1 MDFFCNYL
9 QKAIH
14 EILLKGSGTPSS
26 ILGLSAT
33 AVKQFQNNF
42 KTIMENKDQAKN
54 GPGNEVMAMFKKI
67 QELKLRVEKSE
78 KPCWQTNRM
87 FRYSDSSAHGAT
99 DIGTVTDPRKL
110 IEMLAFLKDRESSY
124 NSAAAELGLESK
136 TFKWLNFTVDE
147 WKSDFSTRVEQL
159 RVSESYQIYSE
170 I

>member
-1 MDFFCNYL
+1 
-9 QKAIH
+9 
-14 EILLKGSGTPSS
+14 
-26 ILGLSAT
+26 
-33 AVKQFQNNF
+33 
-42 KTIMENKDQAKN
+42 MENKEQAKST
-54 GPGNEVMAMFKKI
+54 PGNEVMVMFKKI

-136 TFKWLNFTVDE
+136 TFKWLNFSVEE

-159 RVSESYQIYSE
+159 RVSETKKTLALAEQKLAAVLSPEMKQQLEMEAVSQMLE
-170 I
+170 DLKL